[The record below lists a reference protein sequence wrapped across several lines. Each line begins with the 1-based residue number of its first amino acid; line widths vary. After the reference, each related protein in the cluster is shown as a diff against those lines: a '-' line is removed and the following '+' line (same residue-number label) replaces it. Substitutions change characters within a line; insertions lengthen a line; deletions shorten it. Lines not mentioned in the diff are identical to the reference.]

1 MLMLGNLLTPM
12 LVRFTLLWLWPTR
25 PRPCSL
31 RPPFKP
37 HWEQFWKVKT
47 TEVTNI
53 WRTLENAPQSQRLKQ
68 VCQLC
73 QGRWGDLASKY
84 DFPIKFWWSMI
95 NLSMINQ
102 WSIIDQNLIIKHLD
116 YVSAKHM
123 LVFNIH
129 SFTSASLWS
138 RNTIPVFPFAMF
150 VVFGQVDFFSFGI
163 WNLCLI
169 FRFLRRFWR
178 ILNNI
183 N

>member
-1 MLMLGNLLTPM
+1 MLGNLLIPM

-25 PRPCSL
+25 PQPCSL

-47 TEVTNI
+47 TEITNI
-53 WRTLENAPQSQRLKQ
+53 WETVEKAPQSQRLKQ

-73 QGRWGDLASKY
+73 QGRWGDLSSKS
-84 DFPIKFWWSMI
+84 DFP
-95 NLSMINQ
+95 
-102 WSIIDQNLIIKHLD
+102 IKHLD

-129 SFTSASLWS
+129 SFTSGSLWS
-138 RNTIPVFPFAMF
+138 RNTIPFFPFVIF
-150 VVFGQVDFFSFGI
+150 VVFGQVGLDFFSFGI
-163 WNLCLI
+163 CNLCLI
-169 FRFLRRFWR
+169 LRFLRR